1 MSVFDLLFLL
11 LTLAAIL
18 GLATAAFQAIRG
30 RPRAGVRIVRRV
42 VIATGVYLAIVAT
55 VARFGP
61 RRDYRI
67 GDERCFDDWCIAVVE
82 AQPHATPSG
91 TRYDVALRL
100 SNRAKRSP
108 MGEKGTV
115 VYLMDSLGRRFDP
128 IPDPKAIPFDT
139 LLQPGASLVV
149 ERRFNV
155 PSDAQDV
162 GLVYTHEGGFPIGW
176 LVVGEGGW
184 FQRPS
189 IVRLQ

>member
-11 LTLAAIL
+11 LTLAAVF
-18 GLATAAFQAIRG
+18 GLATAALHALRG
-30 RPRAGVRIVRRV
+30 RSQAAARIVRRV
-42 VIATGVYLAIVAT
+42 LVAAGAYLAIVAT
-55 VARFGP
+55 VARVGP

-67 GDERCFDDWCIAVVE
+67 GDQRCFDDWCITVIDAE
-82 AQPHATPSG
+82 PRATPKS
-91 TRYDVALRL
+91 TRYVVSLRL

-115 VYLMDSLGRRFDP
+115 VYLRDSLGRRFDP

-139 LLQPGASLVV
+139 LLQPGASLIV
-149 ERRFNV
+149 ERRFDV
-155 PSDAQDV
+155 PPDAQDL

-184 FQRPS
+184 FQRPP

>member
-11 LTLAAIL
+11 LTLAAVL
-18 GLATAAFQAIRG
+18 GLATATLQAIRG
-30 RPRAGVRIVRRV
+30 QSQAAVRTVRRV
-42 VIATGVYLAIVAT
+42 LVAAGGYLAIVAT
-55 VARFGP
+55 VARVGP
-61 RRDYRI
+61 RHDYRV
-67 GDERCFDDWCIAVVE
+67 GDQRCFDDWCITVVD
-82 AQPHATPSG
+82 AQHPATPSS
-91 TRYDVALRL
+91 TYALSLRL

-115 VYLMDSLGRRFDP
+115 VYLTDSLGRRFDP

-139 LLQPGASLVV
+139 LLQPGASLIV

-155 PSDAQDV
+155 PPDAQDL

-184 FQRPS
+184 FQRPP

>member
-1 MSVFDLLFLL
+1 MSLFDLLFML
-11 LTLAAIL
+11 LTLAAVL
-18 GLATAAFQAIRG
+18 GLATAALQAIRG
-30 RPRAGVRIVRRV
+30 RSQAAVRIVRRV
-42 VIATGVYLAIVAT
+42 LVAAGAYLVIVAT
-55 VARFGP
+55 VARLGP
-61 RRDYRI
+61 RRDYRV
-67 GDERCFDDWCIAVVE
+67 GDQRCFDDWCIAVVD
-82 AQPHATPSG
+82 AQPSATPSS
-91 TRYDVALRL
+91 TRYVVFLRL
-100 SNRAKRSP
+100 SNRAKRTP

-115 VYLMDSLGRRFDP
+115 VYLMDSRGRRFDP

-155 PSDAQDV
+155 PPDAQDL

-184 FQRPS
+184 FQRPP